1 MNNKI
6 KNIKIRDIIAYT
18 QQNGGCSFNSKLDIL
33 EDLKGYTI
41 SIQKYEYKIAI
52 KNITEKNVDIIEK
65 NIIEKIN
72 IIKNRKNYILGT
84 WIDAGILYIDINKIE
99 LNYTRAVEF
108 GKSQKQLAIFD
119 NVNKKSI
126 YLKKDTTYILYEYIK
141 SLNDI
146 RYITEFK
153 NKKELVKNTGFYEF
167 RNLKKYIYNKI
178 DVVNNYFIKNNKK
191 YIIIEEEL

>member
-1 MNNKI
+1 MND
-6 KNIKIRDIIAYT
+6 KIRKIIAYT
-18 QQNGGCSFNSKLDIL
+18 QQNGGCSFNSKLEIL

-52 KNITEKNVDIIEK
+52 KNITKNNINEIEK

-84 WIDAGILYIDINKIE
+84 WIDAGILYININKIE

-108 GKSQKQLAIFD
+108 GKSQKQLAIYD

-126 YLKKDTTYILYEYIK
+126 YLKKDSVFILYEYIK

-146 RYITEFK
+146 QYITEF
-153 NKKELVKNTGFYEF
+153 NSKKELVENTGFYEF
-167 RNLKKYIYNKI
+167 RNAKKYIYSKI

-191 YIIIEEEL
+191 YIIIEEES

>member
-1 MNNKI
+1 MDNKI
-6 KNIKIRDIIAYT
+6 KNIIEYT
-18 QQNGGCSFNSKLDIL
+18 IKFGGCSFNSKLEIL
-33 EDLKGYTI
+33 EDLKGYTV

-72 IIKNRKNYILGT
+72 IIKNKKNYIIGT
-84 WIDAGILYIDINKIE
+84 WCDAGILYIDINKIE
-99 LNYTRAVEF
+99 MNYTRAVEF

-126 YLKKDTTYILYEYIK
+126 YLKKDSVFILYEYIK

-178 DVVNNYFIKNNKK
+178 DVVNDYFIKNNKN
-191 YIIIEEEL
+191 YIIIEEEA